1 MVCFIKK
8 KKTGESK
15 LSSRVVRSEIT
26 RPFPVRSQLQYCA
39 QLFAA
44 LWQRCRQ
51 IGGGPE
57 GNSRKD
63 KRFKESDLWGK
74 HEELFFPPSPPKKE
88 KILYTNGLQDS
99 KVSYEEGN
107 NGLFSRVVDR
117 REKISSESVAEIRF
131 YNRRTVFR
139 RVAKRWN
146 RLPRK
151 TVNLSREG
159 WV

>member
-1 MVCFIKK
+1 M
-8 KKTGESK
+8 
-15 LSSRVVRSEIT
+15 
-26 RPFPVRSQLQYCA
+26 
-39 QLFAA
+39 
-44 LWQRCRQ
+44 
-51 IGGGPE
+51 
-57 GNSRKD
+57 
-63 KRFKESDLWGK
+63 
-74 HEELFFPPSPPKKE
+74 
-88 KILYTNGLQDS
+88 
-99 KVSYEEGN
+99 SYEEGD

-117 REKISSESVAEIRF
+117 REKISSESVAEIRS